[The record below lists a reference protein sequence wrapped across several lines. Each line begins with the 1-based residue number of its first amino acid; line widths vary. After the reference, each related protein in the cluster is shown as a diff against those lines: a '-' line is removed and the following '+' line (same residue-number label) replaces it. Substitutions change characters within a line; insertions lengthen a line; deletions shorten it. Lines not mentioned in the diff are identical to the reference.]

1 MGGDGPVFGRAD
13 IVWSRAGCHAA
24 ATRVRERGATRR
36 CLQAVGHGRHWCG
49 MWCGR
54 RGYPRALGVAPTA
67 VLPAR
72 PRCAKD
78 SRARKSDSPTMAA
91 RPDGNGLRQAER
103 VAWGGRGG
111 ASLYKRAATPVLC
124 GRCVL
129 AGSSKQRAPLRPQ
142 SLSAVSLRLR
152 QLFDSWSE
160 TVLSP
165 VCPRRRGLCLGS
177 ASRLRRPQRL
187 QPPRSRLTT

>member
-91 RPDGNGLRQAER
+91 RPDGNGLRHKP
-103 VAWGGRGG
+103 RGLLG
-111 ASLYKRAATPVLC
+111 AAAVVLHFISARPHLSCVDAVSWQVRHSRGHHC
-124 GRCVL
+124 GRRARVQCL
-129 AGSSKQRAPLRPQ
+129 FACGSCLTAGRKQ
-142 SLSAVSLRLR
+142 
-152 QLFDSWSE
+152 F
-160 TVLSP
+160 
-165 VCPRRRGLCLGS
+165 
-177 ASRLRRPQRL
+177 
-187 QPPRSRLTT
+187 